1 MKEEHGTTNRMK
13 VQTGLHA
20 GIWLAIGAGLGD
32 LQVMPGSMP
41 QVNLT
46 PLAQTPTITGAS
58 EPTPTQ
64 Q

>member
-1 MKEEHGTTNRMK
+1 MKEDHGTTSIK
-13 VQTGLHA
+13 VQTGLRA

-46 PLAQTPTITGAS
+46 PLAQTPTVTGAS